1 MKLFI
6 LILGAPTLYA
16 RPQVNSEIFS
26 DQDLL
31 AIDSDLVAQTSVVAA
46 PPGFFSGGGSGAV
59 GFAAQPQRQ
68 QPSAPSGGT
77 GLVSYRNAHNR
88 DGSYE
93 FGYETEDGQSREESG
108 QVTADGY
115 SVSGSWSYMGTDGIQ
130 RTVVFTADKD
140 GFKPTI
146 LKGDAPRQGRKQ
158 QTVRVARKSSNF
170 ASRREGNRRNQ
181 IRPAAARLPGLDRS
195 RRLRQRKQLRRRYR

>member
-1 MKLFI
+1 
-6 LILGAPTLYA
+6 
-16 RPQVNSEIFS
+16 VNSEIFS

-59 GFAAQPQRQ
+59 GLAAQPQG
-68 QPSAPSGGT
+68 QPSAPSGGTRLVPGGTRLVQGGT
-77 GLVSYRNAHNR
+77 GLVSYRNAHHR

-146 LKGDAPRQGRKQ
+146 LKGDAPRQGRRQ
-158 QTVRVARKSSNF
+158 QTVRVVRKSSNF
-170 ASRREGNRRNQ
+170 APRREGNRRNQ
-181 IRPAAARLPGLDRS
+181 IRPAAVQLPRMDRR